1 MSQRFYHTETFAF
14 LFFHEFSRLAQADT
28 LLGYV
33 GWPRETSNVVVGPF
47 RALALLRESKLSGTD
62 GSFIRDIVDNQISES
77 MVVAIAQVAKVME
90 LETVAEYVE
99 NKATIKVITDLGV
112 DFAQG
117 HAVGKPTPLE
127 TVLEGLSK
135 ETQSA

>member
-1 MSQRFYHTETFAF
+1 M
-14 LFFHEFSRLAQADT
+14 
-28 LLGYV
+28 G
-33 GWPRETSNVVVGPF
+33 
-47 RALALLRESKLSGTD
+47 
-62 GSFIRDIVDNQISES
+62 
-77 MVVAIAQVAKVME
+77 VAITQVAKVME

-99 NKATIKVITDLGV
+99 SKATIKVITELGV

-127 TVLEGLSK
+127 NVLDGLSK